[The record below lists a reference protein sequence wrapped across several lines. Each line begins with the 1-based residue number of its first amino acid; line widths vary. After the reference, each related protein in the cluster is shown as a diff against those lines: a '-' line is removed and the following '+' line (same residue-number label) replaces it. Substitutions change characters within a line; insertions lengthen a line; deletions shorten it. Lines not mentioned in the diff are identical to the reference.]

1 MNYHWPEPYKMALC
15 LSFDIDAETMWTTRN
30 PENIHH
36 PVNLS
41 RGIYSVRQGIPRILR
56 MLESEQVK
64 ATFFTPAFIAELHP
78 EVIREIAVQ
87 GHEISY
93 HGYKH
98 EAYDD
103 YEKENALMEKCE
115 KILTGIT
122 GKRPMGNRSPEG
134 YLYDF
139 HLRLWKERG
148 YIYSSNWRDT
158 DRPFIHQINGEP
170 VPIVELPKDS
180 IHDDTAY
187 DMYTIQSPM
196 HTNLRSGREFI
207 QIWEEEL
214 DGILEEKG
222 FMNFVMHPQ
231 YIGRPGYLRNLRE
244 FVRYAKDHGAWIATD
259 EQVARY
265 LLVQNGFPEYKR

>member
-41 RGIYSVRQGIPRILR
+41 RGVYSVRQGIPRILR

-78 EVIREIAVQ
+78 EVIREIAFQ

-103 YEKENALMEKCE
+103 YEKEN
-115 KILTGIT
+115 GV
-122 GKRPMGNRSPEG
+122 G
-134 YLYDF
+134 
-139 HLRLWKERG
+139 
-148 YIYSSNWRDT
+148 
-158 DRPFIHQINGEP
+158 
-170 VPIVELPKDS
+170 
-180 IHDDTAY
+180 AY
-187 DMYTIQSPM
+187 CGLGCP
-196 HTNLRSGREFI
+196 
-207 QIWEEEL
+207 
-214 DGILEEKG
+214 
-222 FMNFVMHPQ
+222 P
-231 YIGRPGYLRNLRE
+231 RN
-244 FVRYAKDHGAWIATD
+244 VRI
-259 EQVARY
+259 
-265 LLVQNGFPEYKR
+265 